1 MKNKKSLLQLFLVI
15 AILLSVWYFQP
26 SKLEVCQISLAQVKN
41 ASYNGLVVEK
51 YIDVN
56 HAIPTIVVKSGDETV
71 KIFDFR
77 DESGYYEYVLVGD
90 SVSKKSNSLE
100 VNVKRSESIN
110 KFIIDYDCDFFQKK
124 K

>member
-1 MKNKKSLLQLFLVI
+1 MQCCYQFGIFNQVN
-15 AILLSVWYFQP
+15 WR
-26 SKLEVCQISLAQVKN
+26 VCQISLAKVKFTT
-41 ASYNGLVVEK
+41 YNGLVVEK

-56 HAIPTIVVKSGDETV
+56 HAIPTIVVKSGDETF

-90 SVSKKSNSLE
+90 SVNKKSNSLE
-100 VNVKRSESIN
+100 VNIKRSENIR

>member
-1 MKNKKSLLQLFLVI
+1 MKNKISLLQTLLII
-15 AILLSVWYFQP
+15 AVLLSVWCFQP
-26 SKLEVCQISLAQVKN
+26 SKLEVCQISLAKVKFTT
-41 ASYNGLVVEK
+41 YNGLVVEK

-56 HAIPTIVVKSGDETV
+56 HAIPTIVVKSGDETF

-90 SVSKKSNSLE
+90 SVNKKSNSLE
-100 VNVKRSESIN
+100 VNIKRSENIR